1 LIQRLNEASIATM
14 TMPADQARLKEIGA
28 DVVAPERR
36 SPDFLECRTSSSVRR
51 QRDREMGAMRA
62 AGVAGE

>member
-1 LIQRLNEASIATM
+1 LIQKLNEASIATM

-36 SPDFLECRTSSSVRR
+36 SPDFLRVFVDSEIAKWA
-51 QRDREMGAMRA
+51 GAIRA
-62 AGVAGE
+62 VGVAGE